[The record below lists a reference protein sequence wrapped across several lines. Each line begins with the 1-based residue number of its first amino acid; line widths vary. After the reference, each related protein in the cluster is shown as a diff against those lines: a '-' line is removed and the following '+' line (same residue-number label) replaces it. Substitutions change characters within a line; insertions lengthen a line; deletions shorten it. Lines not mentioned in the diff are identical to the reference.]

1 MGYFSKFQ
9 NIAYDIDASGI
20 KQSVVKL
27 TSSVKL
33 SDSLINNASLI
44 NNVAIRDGERIE
56 QLSHRLYG
64 STEYYWTFILLNP
77 QIKNLWNDWPKSNVQ
92 LKEYCDKKYD
102 VTTVGI
108 FTAGTDIHLEA
119 GMIVAP
125 SNKPN
130 ATAEVL
136 GVNVNQGTINL
147 KPLTSNSLLSSDGQS
162 LVEYDVE
169 NNVLLSGA
177 LGTSC
182 TSIISQQAAPKHHL
196 DDEGNIVSQ
205 TSETTVVTNF
215 EF

>member
-1 MGYFSKFQ
+1 
-9 NIAYDIDASGI
+9 
-20 KQSVVKL
+20 
-27 TSSVKL
+27 
-33 SDSLINNASLI
+33 
-44 NNVAIRDGERIE
+44 
-56 QLSHRLYG
+56 
-64 STEYYWTFILLNP
+64 
-77 QIKNLWNDWPKSNVQ
+77 
-92 LKEYCDKKYD
+92 
-102 VTTVGI
+102 
-108 FTAGTDIHLEA
+108 
-119 GMIVAP
+119 MIVAP

-215 EF
+215 EFEEWVNDANRTIRVIKPELITKIVAEFEKEIPR